1 MSDATLHQ
9 LGGEGPDVL
18 LIHGFGGDRLS
29 WLAIAPQLFARANIW
44 AVEYGGHGVAGNDAG
59 DGSAA
64 SLAAAIEA
72 EIAGRLTRPLLV
84 GHSLGGSLALHL
96 AARGHVDP
104 AGLVLLAPA
113 GLGSMPN
120 PGFIDALPELE
131 DGDAALD
138 LLQQLVV
145 RRVLITRRMA
155 DGFVETLAAE
165 GRRDALRT
173 IAAAV
178 KLAPPPPFPPACPF
192 TILWGVSDSIVPP
205 PDLPTPG
212 LRLLPDVGHMPQVE
226 AAGEVVEAIRER
238 LEGPLP

>member
-9 LGGEGPDVL
+9 LGSEGPDVL

-29 WLAIAPQLFARANIW
+29 WLAIAPQLFAHANIW

-64 SLAAAIEA
+64 SLASAIEA
-72 EIAGRLTRPLLV
+72 EIAGRLTRPLIV

-145 RRVLITRRMA
+145 CRVLITRRMA

-178 KLAPPPPFPPACPF
+178 KLAPPPPPLSA
-192 TILWGVSDSIVPP
+192 S
-205 PDLPTPG
+205 LPVRHP
-212 LRLLPDVGHMPQVE
+212 VGRVRQHRAAARSADPRPSPSSRCWTH
-226 AAGEVVEAIRER
+226 AAGRGRRRGCGGDPRAY
-238 LEGPLP
+238 